1 MKVKPLLNICIIGAS
16 IAADGLVDA
25 KFTMRCNVDRMQIR
39 PAISYTMTQC
49 WYTRSHV
56 PTATRRRDEHGAI
69 ISTCRHCERAIRS
82 HGGKS
87 WTLADGV
94 DLDEL
99 ASHSYI
105 RYICVTDVREGEII
119 ARYVLEA
126 ELDDN
131 AVKAR
136 CEAVIEKHGAA
147 EPGSGIDVRVMGGTS
162 H

>member
-1 MKVKPLLNICIIGAS
+1 MVSMNLHGDRLHSDISTYSAVP
-16 IAADGLVDA
+16 V
-25 KFTMRCNVDRMQIR
+25 KFTMCCDSVAMQIR
-39 PAISYTMTQC
+39 PAHSYTLTQC

-56 PTATRRRDEHGAI
+56 PSARKERGEHGTLVSI
-69 ISTCRHCERAIRS
+69 CRHCERPIRS

-99 ASHSYI
+99 SSHSQI

-126 ELDDN
+126 DLDDE
-131 AVKAR
+131 AVKLR
-136 CEAVIEKHGAA
+136 CEGVIEKHGAGD
-147 EPGSGIDVRVMGGTS
+147 PGSGLEVRVMGGTQ